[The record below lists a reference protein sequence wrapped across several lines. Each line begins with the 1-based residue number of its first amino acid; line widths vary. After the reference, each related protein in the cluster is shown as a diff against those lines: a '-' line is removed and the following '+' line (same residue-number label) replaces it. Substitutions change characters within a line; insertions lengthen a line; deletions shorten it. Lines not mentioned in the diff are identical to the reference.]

1 MTHLIDEFLPRAD
14 FAEAHQ
20 RWIDA
25 GPDHVWQALTALSLQ
40 DLTITRPLM
49 WLRRPGATGGR
60 AGQPLMTGGPV
71 EMLKMEEDSYAI
83 GGSIARPWQRDGEN
97 QEVHSLEDFRAFTTP
112 GWVKYLTDFRL
123 EAKKGGT
130 TLSTSTRVV
139 ATSPSARRRF
149 RAYWFVIRGFS
160 GVIRRDMLRSV
171 DRLATS
177 SAARPAE

>member
-1 MTHLIDEFLPRAD
+1 M
-14 FAEAHQ
+14 
-20 RWIDA
+20 
-25 GPDHVWQALTALSLQ
+25 
-40 DLTITRPLM
+40 
-49 WLRRPGATGGR
+49 
-60 AGQPLMTGGPV
+60 
-71 EMLKMEEDSYAI
+71 
-83 GGSIARPWQRDGEN
+83 
-97 QEVHSLEDFRAFTTP
+97 HSLEDFRAFTSP

-123 EAKKGGT
+123 EAENGGT

-177 SAARPAE
+177 SAARPAGATCCAISTPSTHNS